1 MNDYERVARMIRYL
15 EAHQSEQ
22 PDLATLAME
31 AGLSEFHFHRLFTRW
46 AGVTPKEFLQSLTF
60 AQVRRRLREGASVL
74 AAAMDSGLSGP
85 GRLHDLCVTLEAASP
100 GEIQSGGA
108 DWTIRFGFADSPLGQ
123 VLAGESPR
131 GICHLSFVE
140 ETDASELKREWP
152 KARFEREDSVAQKWM
167 TSIFHSAPSPAA
179 PLRALVRGTAFQ
191 IQVWRALLQIP
202 PGQLTS
208 YRQLAARIG
217 KPGAARA
224 VGSAVGKNSLAY
236 LIPCHRVIRET
247 GVIGDYRWGHVRKCA
262 AIGWESHF
270 DKA

>member
-15 EAHQSEQ
+15 EANQAEH
-22 PDLATLAME
+22 PDLATLAAE

-46 AGVTPKEFLQSLTF
+46 AGVTPKEFLQSLTLT
-60 AQVRRRLREGASVL
+60 QVRQRLRAGATVL
-74 AAAMDSGLSGP
+74 ETALDAGLSGP

-100 GEIQSGGA
+100 GEIRSGGA
-108 DWTIRFGFADSPLGQ
+108 EWTVRFGFAESPFG
-123 VLAGESPR
+123 LALVGESPR

-140 ETDASELKREWP
+140 SADAAELQAEWP
-152 KARFEREDSVAQKWM
+152 NARFERDDAMAEKW
-167 TSIFHSAPSPAA
+167 TARIFHPSPAPTA

-202 PGQLTS
+202 VGRLSS
-208 YRQLAARIG
+208 YRQLAETIG
-217 KPGAARA
+217 KPTAARA

-247 GVIGDYRWGHVRKCA
+247 GVIGEYRWGHVRKCA
-262 AIGWESHF
+262 AIGWE
-270 DKA
+270 ARE